1 MAGISL
7 LDRTRM
13 IGSLL
18 HNNISS
24 KVVFSDVCKVVS
36 DTLDS
41 DALVISTKGKV
52 LGVCRCSD
60 VTQIEELLC
69 YDIGEHVDEA
79 LNRRFMSILS
89 TQENAGL
96 LALGFSWKTVHGF
109 DRRAEGARKT
119 EADRAA
125 NPAQADRVVPER
137 EYRAMI
143 TPIFIGGERLGT
155 LFIYRESRLYDI
167 DDIILLEYAATV
179 VGLEMMRAMKEEDD
193 EEGRMEKNVSDVLG
207 VTSHSEL
214 ESVRAILMKLDEE
227 GFGIVNLTKLSEES
241 GISRT
246 SLVNALKKMAGAGI
260 FETRSRGV
268 RGTEIHVVNDR
279 IYEIKH

>member
-1 MAGISL
+1 
-7 LDRTRM
+7 
-13 IGSLL
+13 
-18 HNNISS
+18 
-24 KVVFSDVCKVVS
+24 
-36 DTLDS
+36 
-41 DALVISTKGKV
+41 
-52 LGVCRCSD
+52 
-60 VTQIEELLC
+60 
-69 YDIGEHVDEA
+69 
-79 LNRRFMSILS
+79 
-89 TQENAGL
+89 
-96 LALGFSWKTVHGF
+96 
-109 DRRAEGARKT
+109 
-119 EADRAA
+119 
-125 NPAQADRVVPER
+125 
-137 EYRAMI
+137 
-143 TPIFIGGERLGT
+143 
-155 LFIYRESRLYDI
+155 
-167 DDIILLEYAATV
+167 
-179 VGLEMMRAMKEEDD
+179 MMRAMKEEDD